1 MINVQEKLDKIVAC
15 IEARLLE
22 TKTPCKLY
30 STPEHASRADEKIT
44 DEAFRRFNVKKI
56 KCYYV
61 KIPSIKRYTVVYDVT
76 SIMNEWNGSAEFF
89 SEKGFYSI

>member
-1 MINVQEKLDKIVAC
+1 MINVQEKLDKTVARV
-15 IEARLLE
+15 EARLLE

-30 STPEHASRADEKIT
+30 STPERAARAADKIT
-44 DEAFRRFNVKKI
+44 DEAFQCFDVKRI

-61 KIPSIKRYTVVYDVT
+61 KIPSIKRYTVVFDVT
-76 SIMNEWNGSAEFF
+76 SIMNECGGYAGFF